1 MNLFL
6 FGVSTKLILRRKI
19 FLAFPSESNFG
30 EAKAKQ
36 NECNVEQNGSLFYA
50 CPNEKIPS
58 AAMLLARGDAM
69 LCAFRDS
76 GAIS

>member
-1 MNLFL
+1 MA
-6 FGVSTKLILRRKI
+6 KLRKTSAIDAKELAFLRR
-19 FLAFPSESNFG
+19 LPSESNFG

-36 NECNVEQNGSLFYA
+36 NECNVKQNGSLFYA

-58 AAMLLARGDAM
+58 AAMFLARGDAL